1 MTGYNKQG
9 GKMEGI
15 KDLRD
20 ALRGNTMKKERVC
33 RFTGLS
39 KNSLKRELAVPKKF
53 NLYEIVGIKLALNLD
68 MDEIIKIFAPFVAKY
83 NKNEDFDGRF
93 YNYD

>member
-1 MTGYNKQG
+1 
-9 GKMEGI
+9 MEGI

-20 ALRGNTMKKERVC
+20 ALRANTMKKERVC
-33 RFTGLS
+33 RLTGLS
-39 KNSLKRELAVPKKF
+39 KNGLKRKLAIPKKF
-53 NLYEIVGIKLALNLD
+53 TLYEIVGIKLALGLE

-83 NKNEDFDGRF
+83 NKNEDFDRRF